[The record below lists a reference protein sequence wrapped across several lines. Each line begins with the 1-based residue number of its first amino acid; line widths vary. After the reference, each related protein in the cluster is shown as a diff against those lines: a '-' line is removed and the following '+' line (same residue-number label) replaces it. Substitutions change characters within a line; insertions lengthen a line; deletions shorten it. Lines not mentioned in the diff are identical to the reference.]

1 MMLTS
6 MMVPFERTAR
16 ADPDDDLASL
26 LPQINPARPI
36 VTVWEDGRLV
46 GLVPPRRLRER
57 LTEAGL

>member
-1 MMLTS
+1 
-6 MMVPFERTAR
+6 MVPFERTAR

-26 LPQINPARPI
+26 LPQINPSRPI